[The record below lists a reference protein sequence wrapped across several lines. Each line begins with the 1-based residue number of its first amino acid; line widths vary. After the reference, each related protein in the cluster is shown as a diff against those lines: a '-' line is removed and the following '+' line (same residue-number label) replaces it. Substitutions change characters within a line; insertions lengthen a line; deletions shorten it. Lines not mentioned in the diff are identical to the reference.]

1 MHKHRGHGHAGGSH
15 DEEDVHGAMH
25 GSSRAAENVYII
37 FIFVYVAIPC
47 VLTVLLKCTMQDL
60 VALKADLQK
69 ETIARKM
76 KWASGQRGDQ
86 RYDAPSAA
94 S

>member
-1 MHKHRGHGHAGGSH
+1 MHKHRGHGQLA
-15 DEEDVHGAMH
+15 VAMMTKKTCMEPAWFYH
-25 GSSRAAENVYII
+25 LAKCFYH

-69 ETIARKM
+69 ETIAREM